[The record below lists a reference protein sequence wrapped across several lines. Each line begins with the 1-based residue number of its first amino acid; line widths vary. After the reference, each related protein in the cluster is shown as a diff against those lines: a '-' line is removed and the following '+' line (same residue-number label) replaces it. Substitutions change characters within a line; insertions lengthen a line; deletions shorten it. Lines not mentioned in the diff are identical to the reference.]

1 MSQIHSN
8 VGPDIEITF
17 HEEMFPER
25 VTVAAD
31 GYSYTVFPSEK
42 SFMYGESMQLANLA
56 RPAAETDGAVF
67 RMAGVNDKTL
77 AQNYGFEGSWSYFLR
92 LLSKSDQSMLEVGSY
107 HELKTAGWAVPVD
120 TQEPADP
127 EFYVV
132 WYDANTL
139 GEARLPVGDV
149 FVKGLVEVS
158 GADADRDADQI
169 IFCGNELAD
178 RGAIAVLLDRTW
190 AKTGA
195 LVQEAFCKQKLENA
209 ELPDFDAKTH
219 KLKANFAE
227 RVVPAYN
234 EILDAFRLHYTA
246 SIRQDCYLELL
257 DAARD
262 MARDRHVPSF
272 VCDELKNKAAFEQ
285 PVAVRAMVG
294 A

>member
-1 MSQIHSN
+1 
-8 VGPDIEITF
+8 
-17 HEEMFPER
+17 MFPER

-42 SFMYGESMQLANLA
+42 SFMYGESMELANLA
-56 RPAAETDGAVF
+56 RPVAETNGAVF
-67 RMAGVNDKTL
+67 RMAGVNDKVL
-77 AQNYGFEGSWSYFLR
+77 AQNFGFSGSWAYFLR
-92 LLSKSDQSMLEVGSY
+92 LLSKSQESTLEVGSY
-107 HELKTAGWAVPVD
+107 HELKTAGWATPVD

-139 GEARLPVGDV
+139 GEPRLPVGDV

-178 RGAIAVLLDRTW
+178 NGAIAVLLDRTW

-195 LVQEAFCKQKLENA
+195 LVQDAFCKQKLENA
-209 ELPDFDAKTH
+209 ELPEFDAKTH

-227 RVVPAYN
+227 RVVPNHN
-234 EILDAFRLHYTA
+234 EILDAYRLHYTA
-246 SIRQDCYLELL
+246 SVRQECYLELL
-257 DAARD
+257 DAAREI
-262 MARDRHVPSF
+262 ARDRHIAAF
-272 VCDELKNKAAFEQ
+272 VVEELKARADLEQ
-285 PVAVRAMVG
+285 PVAFKTAVG

>member
-42 SFMYGESMQLANLA
+42 SFMYGESMELANLA
-56 RPAAETDGAVF
+56 RPAAETNGAVF
-67 RMAGVNDKTL
+67 RMAGVNDKVL
-77 AQNYGFEGSWSYFLR
+77 AQNYGFSGSWSYFLR
-92 LLSKSDQSMLEVGSY
+92 VLSKSDESTLEVGSY

-139 GEARLPVGDV
+139 GEPRLPVGDV
-149 FVKGLVEVS
+149 FVKGLIEVS

-257 DAARD
+257 DAARE

-272 VCDELKNKAAFEQ
+272 VVEELKSKAAFEQ